1 MSGPGPLSPAIAVTG
16 ARIVA
21 IPGIVAL
28 ILVDEPAARWC
39 AAGLYAAAAL
49 SDRLD
54 GRLARARGQVTVA
67 GAFLDPLADRLLV
80 AAALIAL
87 VQIGEVGAWAA
98 VVLIALEFAVSGLR
112 LVAVSED
119 VIIPA
124 GRFARVA
131 ALSLDVT
138 LVALIVPAD
147 ARSAGR
153 RPRVRRGGPD
163 HPERRARPA
172 HGPAPPLR
180 AQGAGPRLSPT
191 AVRRPAPG

>member
-28 ILVDEPAARWC
+28 ILVDDPAARWC
-39 AAGLYAAAAL
+39 AAGLYAAAAV

-131 ALSLDVT
+131 ALILDVT
-138 LVALIVPAD
+138 LVALIVPQTPGALAD
-147 ARSAGR
+147 GLVYAAVALTTLSGAHDLLT
-153 RPRVRRGGPD
+153 VRRRLFARKAPD
-163 HPERRARPA
+163 RA
-172 HGPAPPLR
+172 
-180 AQGAGPRLSPT
+180 
-191 AVRRPAPG
+191 